1 MTHMEAGHG
10 QLQRERRV
18 LIAEQ
23 LMLLSLD
30 PTSGRFEASRSHLDI
45 DSLAAAALLLDLMEN
60 RRLRFNAGFV
70 AIETHLP
77 VSHMQLTAASQALGG
92 HTLRV
97 DAAIDLL
104 VSRLPSIA
112 TQLLESLVRRD
123 LLHRVRGS
131 WWPGSGKRY
140 PMRSLQARNEAVARV
155 AAAARATTP
164 NLRGTGMLLLV
175 EVAGRLPSIIDGATH
190 EAATARLRELAL
202 VREGDA
208 VEARLLASLRDTLL
222 D

>member
-1 MTHMEAGHG
+1 M
-10 QLQRERRV
+10 

-23 LMLLSLD
+23 LMLLCLD

-70 AIETHLP
+70 AIESHLP
-77 VSHMQLTAASQALGG
+77 VSHMQLTAASHALAG
-92 HTLRV
+92 HTLGV

-112 TQLLESLVRRD
+112 AQLLESLFRRD
-123 LLHRVRGS
+123 LLHRVRAG

-140 PMRSLQARNEAVARV
+140 PLRSLQARNEAIARV
-155 AAAARATTP
+155 AAAARAATP
-164 NLRGTGMLLLV
+164 SVRGTGMLLLV
-175 EVAGRLPSIIDGATH
+175 EVGGRLASILDGATH
-190 EAATARLRELAL
+190 EAATARMRELAL
-202 VREGDA
+202 VQESDS
-208 VEARLLASLRDTLL
+208 VEARFLASLRDNLL